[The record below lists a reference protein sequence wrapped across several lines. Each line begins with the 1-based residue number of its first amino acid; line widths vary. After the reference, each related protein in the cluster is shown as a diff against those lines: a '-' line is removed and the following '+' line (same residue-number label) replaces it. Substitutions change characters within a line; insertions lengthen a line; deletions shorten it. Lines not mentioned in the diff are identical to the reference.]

1 MAKHSKHSKHFKDNK
16 KDKLENKKKTEKNH
30 KKQTSQIIN
39 VQNILLAIFII
50 IFIISVFIL
59 VRWYINTG
67 ESIKTYDDLA
77 EQVISVDATED
88 SNSNANP
95 IDFEKLKSI
104 NSDVVAWI
112 KIEGTTINYPV
123 MKTTDNDYY
132 LKKDFYKEYDN
143 CGSIFQDY
151 RSNFTDKNIV
161 VYGHNIKRGIMF
173 SDLENIANGK
183 LGNNVNIEIYLPDRM
198 MKFKVFSSYYSEP
211 EDYAINTAVNEN
223 ELNTF
228 KQTIKQRSEKE
239 FESDYNNSNQIIT
252 LSTCDRTGKKRVLV
266 HGALSEISF
275 FAEN

>member
-30 KKQTSQIIN
+30 KKKTDQIIN
-39 VQNILLAIFII
+39 IQNILLAIFII

-77 EQVISVDATED
+77 KQVTKVDTTED
-88 SNSNANP
+88 SSLNTNP

-104 NSDVVAWI
+104 NSDIVAWI

-132 LKKDFYKEYDN
+132 LKKDFYKEYDA

-173 SDLENIANGK
+173 SDLENIA
-183 LGNNVNIEIYLPDRM
+183 VNIEIYMPDRM
-198 MKFKVFSSYYSEP
+198 MKFKTFSSYYSEP

-228 KQTIKQRSEKE
+228 KQTIRQRSKKE
-239 FESDYNNSNQIIT
+239 FESDYRNSNQIIT

-266 HGALSEISF
+266 HGALSEIF
-275 FAEN
+275 FYN